1 MQIIKSQQIKTL
13 TYKPDININNILSN
27 DIDIVVITA
36 TLIYA
41 NDVADINIASYLPSG
56 KKFSAVAFAAMQS
69 TSTLYITGAL
79 MSRTTLTVK
88 CTSSYS
94 GTISINA
101 MFFTVPN
108 S

>member
-1 MQIIKSQQIKTL
+1 MSFSVLNSTL

-27 DIDIVVITA
+27 DVDIVVITA
-36 TLIYA
+36 LATFA
-41 NDVADINIASYLPSG
+41 NGTADINIASYLPSG
-56 KKFSAVAFAAMQS
+56 KKFSKVAFAVMQS

-79 MSRTTLTVK
+79 ISGTTLTVK

-94 GTISINA
+94 GSIGISA